1 MQSLKKW
8 FALGAVLAASSSL
21 AFADPITGTVT
32 ISALTGGTDNFNETQ
47 ISFTPDSGT
56 VTTATGTLAPFS
68 GSTVNLQGFTYA
80 NAPGTVLFSEGSNLS
95 YTITGIT
102 TLLTVDSTFLD
113 IAGTG
118 LFSEVGYTNTPGNFT
133 LTSSN
138 TAGTYNF
145 EITGAASVTPEPNSL
160 VLMGTGL
167 VGAAGLL
174 FMRRR
179 TAGEIL

>member
-1 MQSLKKW
+1 MQSLKKLV
-8 FALGAVLAASSSL
+8 ALGAVLAASSSL
-21 AFADPITGTVT
+21 AFADSITGSVTV
-32 ISALTGGTDNFNETQ
+32 SALTGGADYFDSTGIT
-47 ISFTPDSGT
+47 FTPDSGN
-56 VTTATGTLAPFS
+56 VTLATGTLTPYL
-68 GSTVNLQGFTYA
+68 GTTVSLQNLVFA
-80 NAPGTVLFSEGSNLS
+80 NAPGTVLFSEGTDLS

-102 TLLTVDSTFLD
+102 NLITVDSTFLD
-113 IAGTG
+113 VAGTG
-118 LFSEVGYTNTPGNFT
+118 MFTEAGYTDTPGNFT

-167 VGAAGLL
+167 IGAAGLL

-179 TAGEIL
+179 NAGEIL

>member
-1 MQSLKKW
+1 MQSLKL

-32 ISALTGGTDNFNETQ
+32 VSAVNGGTDYFNETG
-47 ISFTPDSGT
+47 ITFTPGSGN
-56 VTTATGTLAPFS
+56 VTLATGTLAPYF
-68 GSTVNLQGFTYA
+68 GSTVSLQGFAYA
-80 NAPGTVLFSEGSNLS
+80 SAPGTVLFSEGGDLS

-102 TLLTVDSTFLD
+102 NLITVDSTFLD

-118 LFSEVGYTNTPGNFT
+118 MFSEAGYTDTPGNFT

-167 VGAAGLL
+167 IGAAGLL